1 MAGQRGWQQ
10 WQSQQQQPSPPW
22 VQTHGPQNP
31 PWQGQGFTAGG
42 HSQPG
47 GYSHK
52 TEFQIHSMF
61 LWAGKPHEMSH
72 LLGLESPFILS
83 WLVGLDNLF
92 LLRTSSV
99 EGVYEVALG
108 EVSTWK

>member
-1 MAGQRGWQQ
+1 MAHR
-10 WQSQQQQPSPPW
+10 
-22 VQTHGPQNP
+22 THLGK
-31 PWQGQGFTAGG
+31 GKGLLLVATA
-42 HSQPG
+42 SLED
-47 GYSHK
+47 SHK

-72 LLGLESPFILS
+72 LFGLESPFIMS

-108 EVSTWK
+108 ELSTWK

>member
-10 WQSQQQQPSPPW
+10 WQSQQQQQQQPSPPW
-22 VQTHGPQNP
+22 VQTH
-31 PWQGQGFTAGG
+31 G

-61 LWAGKPHEMSH
+61 LWAGKPHVEMSH
-72 LLGLESPFILS
+72 LFWAGEPLYNAMVGWAGQPF
-83 WLVGLDNLF
+83 F
-92 LLRTSSV
+92 
-99 EGVYEVALG
+99 
-108 EVSTWK
+108 

>member
-1 MAGQRGWQQ
+1 MAGQKGRGWQQ

-52 TEFQIHSMF
+52 TAFKIHSMF
-61 LWAGKPHEMSH
+61 LWAGKPHVEMSH
-72 LLGLESPFILS
+72 LFWAGEPLYNAMVGWAGQPFSEDKQYGGSL
-83 WLVGLDNLF
+83 
-92 LLRTSSV
+92 
-99 EGVYEVALG
+99 
-108 EVSTWK
+108 